1 MTYLERV
8 KTEAK
13 DLSDKQNKL
22 IKFCDEDKFYDL
34 SVTQQALMVTQVSAM
49 QTYLTVL
56 KFRIKEMSSMMT
68 ISDED

>member
-22 IKFCDEDKFYDL
+22 IKFCDENKFYDL
-34 SVTQQALMVTQVSAM
+34 PVTQQALMVTQVSAM